1 MIEEE
6 QVETINEASS
16 SLSSYL
22 EQYGL
27 RILLAIA
34 LFFVFTKIIRR
45 VVELLQNFL
54 SKRKIDPKI
63 ADLVVSLTRY
73 MLYLVLI
80 LFLATFIGIDIAFV
94 VILIIAAIA
103 VIAFTM
109 QDTLVN
115 VGAGFIIVGLKLFK
129 KGNYIE
135 FGDIE
140 GDVKSIDIYNTEI
153 IRSDNSIVFVPNADL
168 LNGKVVNTDK
178 LRKKRVDVVV
188 YVSFENKDIDKLRKI
203 MLSVVKGDER
213 ILEGTEPK
221 VIVRGLDKV
230 SIKMRLSLWVKKADY
245 WDVLYDYNEKVVKAL
260 QKNQVIFP
268 ENKLIGWLQEEK

>member
-221 VIVRGLDKV
+221 VIVRDLDKV